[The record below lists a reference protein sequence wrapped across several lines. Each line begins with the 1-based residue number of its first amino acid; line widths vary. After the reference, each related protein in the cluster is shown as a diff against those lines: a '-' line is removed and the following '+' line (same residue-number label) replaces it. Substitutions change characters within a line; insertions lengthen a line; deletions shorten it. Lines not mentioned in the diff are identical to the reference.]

1 MSEEAEMSDGA
12 ENGTL
17 LPPRERLR
25 ARATRITFAA
35 LTISVV
41 TVTVFLQGNPSQS
54 TVMLAV
60 WLGCTAVLYLIE
72 VWARK
77 GRTR

>member
-1 MSEEAEMSDGA
+1 MSDPDTHG
-12 ENGTL
+12 NL
-17 LPPRERLR
+17 LPPREKLR

-35 LTISVV
+35 LTVSVV
-41 TVTVFLQGNPSQS
+41 TVAVFLQGNLAQP

-60 WLGCTAVLYLIE
+60 WLSCVVVLYLIE

-77 GRTR
+77 GRMR